1 MYYSKKKKEKN
12 YYSKPKEKEKEKSPL
27 LLKIK
32 VSIEKLYKI
41 ENKLERE
48 YTNRRE
54 WIERR
59 K

>member
-1 MYYSKKKKEKN
+1 MYYSKKKTITRNREKKKKKN
-12 YYSKPKEKEKEKSPL
+12 PL

-41 ENKLERE
+41 ENKLEKE

>member
-1 MYYSKKKKEKN
+1 MYYSKKKKKKTITRNRKKKKKKN
-12 YYSKPKEKEKEKSPL
+12 PL